1 MKHLFLLG
9 ISLLFLCSVS
19 CSNGQTNGQ
28 ALDPKTFATRITATS
43 GATLID
49 VRTPKEFSKGHIE
62 HALNYNWNG
71 EDFDKQVST
80 LDKNKPVFVYC
91 LSGGR
96 SGEAAEKMRS
106 SGFKEVYELSG
117 GMMEWRNASLPET
130 TEDTKLAAPQN
141 TGMSR
146 QQFEGMLTPDKI
158 VLVDFYADWCA
169 PCKKMTP
176 FLDQIASK
184 YAGKLVLI
192 RINADEN
199 PALCKELHIDGLPY
213 LQVYQNKALSWMNK
227 GYIEQSDIEAHLK

>member
-9 ISLLFLCSVS
+9 ISILFLFTVS
-19 CSNGQTNGQ
+19 CSTGQTNTQ
-28 ALDPKTFATRITATS
+28 ALDPKTFAGKLSANA

-71 EDFDKQVST
+71 DDFDKQIET
-80 LDKNKPVFVYC
+80 LDKTKPVFVYC

-96 SGEAAEKMRS
+96 SGEAAEKMRN

-117 GMMEWRNASLPET
+117 GMMEWRNASMPET
-130 TEDTKLAAPQN
+130 TEDTKQAVALN

-146 QQFEGMLTPDKI
+146 QQFDGMLTPGKI
-158 VLVDFYADWCA
+158 VLVDFYADWCV
-169 PCKKMTP
+169 PCKKMKP
-176 FLDQIASK
+176 YLDQIASK
-184 YAGKLVLI
+184 YAGKLVVL
-192 RINADEN
+192 RINADDN
-199 PALCKELHIDGLPY
+199 PGLCKELHIDGLPY
-213 LQVYQNKALSWMNK
+213 LQVYQNKALSWTNK